1 VPSAASEL
9 AAADPPVSEGVSA
22 VKQFRFRAVVTFDAT
37 ASEGPA
43 RRYPSGTLAL
53 MVHTRQ
59 PGHAD
64 GDSYFPAVIT
74 RDDEQP
80 LPTGTHA
87 LVTITLTS
95 QGTQAPLTS
104 GELFALWAGDD
115 IGHGIISRQVYTAFG
130 PS

>member
-1 VPSAASEL
+1 
-9 AAADPPVSEGVSA
+9 
-22 VKQFRFRAVVTFDAT
+22 
-37 ASEGPA
+37 
-43 RRYPSGTLAL
+43 

-64 GDSYFPAVIT
+64 GGSYFPAVIT

-80 LPTGTHA
+80 LQAGTHA

-95 QGTQAPLTS
+95 QGKQAPLTS
-104 GELFALWAGDD
+104 GDRFALWGGDD